1 MPYFVFGLIALL
13 LALVAI
19 QAFMRS
25 SPAVLARNIRFGA
38 GVAALGGA
46 LLMLVRGAASLAFP
60 LAALGTWLLWKPS
73 PGHRWDGGGSSPRA
87 DGSSGVTTEHLEMHL
102 DHSSGAMEGRVLKGA
117 FSGRWLS
124 SLRPMELAELW
135 REYRWTDPASA
146 QLVEAYLDRSHPS
159 WRDDMARTGSASESG
174 RSNGH
179 MTRSEALDILG
190 LDESANADDIRQAHR
205 TLMAKLHPDRGGS
218 TYLAAKINQ
227 AKDVALGDD

>member
-73 PGHRWDGGGSSPRA
+73 PGAH
-87 DGSSGVTTEHLEMHL
+87 
-102 DHSSGAMEGRVLKGA
+102 GR
-117 FSGRWLS
+117 
-124 SLRPMELAELW
+124 
-135 REYRWTDPASA
+135 
-146 QLVEAYLDRSHPS
+146 
-159 WRDDMARTGSASESG
+159 
-174 RSNGH
+174 N
-179 MTRSEALDILG
+179 
-190 LDESANADDIRQAHR
+190 
-205 TLMAKLHPDRGGS
+205 
-218 TYLAAKINQ
+218 
-227 AKDVALGDD
+227 